1 MARSASAVAFSV
13 SEADLPRLERLVALY
28 GRGNR
33 SELLRLMLDRFEAA
47 ERAER
52 LRHLQAY
59 GAAKAAERGLSQAD
73 AVALVR
79 KARLAMAEAS

>member
-1 MARSASAVAFSV
+1 MAFSV
-13 SEADLPRLERLVALY
+13 AEADLPRLERLVSTY

-33 SELLRLMLDRFEAA
+33 SELLRLMMDRFEAA

-52 LRHLQAY
+52 LRRLQEY

-73 AVALVR
+73 AVAVVR
-79 KARLAMAEAS
+79 KARLAMAEAG